1 VFRAELYGPMRE
13 TAAEFIEIEDMQP
26 EVFRSL
32 LHFVYTDSLPAAMD
46 ELEGDDHGEMVRHLL
61 AAADRYAMYRLKMVC
76 QSVLSEKIDVQT
88 VATTLALADQHSC
101 DMLKDVCLEF
111 IDSSTMD
118 EIASTQGF
126 LDLKRSCPS
135 ILVDV
140 LLKMRMLCN
149 S

>member
-1 VFRAELYGPMRE
+1 
-13 TAAEFIEIEDMQP
+13 
-26 EVFRSL
+26 
-32 LHFVYTDSLPAAMD
+32 
-46 ELEGDDHGEMVRHLL
+46 
-61 AAADRYAMYRLKMVC
+61 MVC